1 MYKVS
6 ITHGAIIDLLKL
18 GCVMFLTHIAYK
30 GVLWALNYDNNH
42 KGEGG
47 NSTIHN
53 TKTDKNTLHSK
64 GLISAQIDNKNRPS
78 QCVTQIIFDTLR
90 ANPGVPRP
98 NFFNWCITYQGEAYL
113 FPPWIFACLALVK
126 VNAIWCKTIVFNCK
140 YFQGKNIFRLELSLG
155 ANDNNAIH
163 RTVTGKVL
171 DAHY

>member
-1 MYKVS
+1 M
-6 ITHGAIIDLLKL
+6 THGAIIDLLKL
-18 GCVMFLTHIAYK
+18 GYVMFLTHIAYK
-30 GVLWALNYDNNH
+30 GVLWALNYDNNHH

-98 NFFNWCITYQGEAYL
+98 NFFNWCITYQG
-113 FPPWIFACLALVK
+113 
-126 VNAIWCKTIVFNCK
+126 
-140 YFQGKNIFRLELSLG
+140 
-155 ANDNNAIH
+155 
-163 RTVTGKVL
+163 
-171 DAHY
+171 